1 MSPAVQRLLRDMA
14 ALMPPRDDTE
24 AERLRFAELVGT
36 LQGRAE
42 VALWMEFGSCAREGC
57 AAIAVVAGCCA
68 EHAAE
73 VRP

>member
-1 MSPAVQRLLRDMA
+1 MTPAVQRLLRDVA

-24 AERLRFAELVGT
+24 AERMRFAEQVGA

-42 VALWMEFGSCAREGC
+42 VALWMEFGGCLREGC
-57 AAIAVVAGCCA
+57 AAIAVVAGRCA

-73 VRP
+73 VSL

>member
-1 MSPAVQRLLRDMA
+1 MSPVVTKLLRDMA

-24 AERLRFAELVGT
+24 AERLRFAEQVGM

-42 VALWMEFGSCAREGC
+42 VALWMEFGSCMREGC
-57 AAIAVVAGCCA
+57 AAIAVVAGRCT

-73 VRP
+73 VAP